1 MLVVDDESYART
13 TVCHWLT
20 RAGFQCGEAASADEA
35 MARLQDQEAHLL
47 TLDITVP
54 DRSGLEVL
62 SQIKQRWPD
71 TEVLVLTAL
80 EETATAVEAMTLGA
94 YGYLLK
100 PIESGELVLQAKKA
114 LERRDL
120 LVERRQYTATLE
132 AQIRQQMQAI
142 RHAHEETI
150 LRLLSASRYRDEETG
165 AHIKRTGL
173 YCELF
178 AEVLGWPAE
187 QVQNIRLAAPMH
199 DLGKIGIPD
208 AILQKPGPLTAEEF
222 AVMKTHTA
230 IGARMLEGSESAI
243 LQMAHEIAMAHHERW
258 DGSGY
263 PKGLAGMEIPESAR
277 ILAIVDVYDALTH
290 RRVYHEALP
299 EDKAME
305 IMEEGRGKT
314 FRSLPVQRVSLALAG
329 NPPHCPAESGR
340 SGGGLHSLRTR
351 CGCAALARNLAAA
364 SGGNLRRRVAG
375 VPPSGGAGRD
385 LRRKAGLQ
393 PIRSIGF
400 LRKPHSGGC
409 FWSRGEVQ

>member
-1 MLVVDDESYART
+1 MAEVGSCPNRKKVAPRVLVVDDESYART
-13 TVCHWLT
+13 AVCRCLT

-35 MARLQDQEAHLL
+35 IARLQDQEAHLL

-71 TEVLVLTAL
+71 TEILVLTAL

-114 LERRDL
+114 LERREL
-120 LVERRQYTATLE
+120 IVERRQYTATLE
-132 AQIRQQMQAI
+132 AQVHEQMQAI
-142 RHAHEETI
+142 RRAHEETI

-178 AEVLGWPAE
+178 AEVLGWPAD

-208 AILQKPGPLTAEEF
+208 AILQKPAKLTPEEF
-222 AVMKTHTA
+222 AVMKTHTV

-258 DGSGY
+258 DGTGY
-263 PKGLAGMEIPESAR
+263 PGGLAGLAIPESAR

-299 EDKAME
+299 EGKAME
-305 IMEEGRGKT
+305 IMEEGRGKH
-314 FRSLPVQRVSLALAG
+314 FDPFLFSVFLSLLPEIRRIAQQNPDDRAAG
-329 NPPHCPAESGR
+329 YVR
-340 SGGGLHSLRTR
+340 SGPEM
-351 CGCAALARNLAAA
+351 A
-364 SGGNLRRRVAG
+364 
-375 VPPSGGAGRD
+375 VPPS
-385 LRRKAGLQ
+385 
-393 PIRSIGF
+393 P
-400 LRKPHSGGC
+400 
-409 FWSRGEVQ
+409 EVALPLPLAT

>member
-1 MLVVDDESYART
+1 MVSGTGKYSGIVPWLRSKAVRAARNVAPRVLVVDDESYART
-13 TVCHWLT
+13 TVCRWLT
-20 RAGFQCGEAASADEA
+20 RAGFQCGEAASAGEA

-100 PIESGELVLQAKKA
+100 PIESGELIFQAKKA

-120 LVERRQYTATLE
+120 IVERRQYTATLE
-132 AQIRQQMQAI
+132 AKVREQMQAI
-142 RHAHEETI
+142 RRAHEETI

-178 AEVLGWPAE
+178 AEVLGWPAD

-208 AILQKPGPLTAEEF
+208 AILQKPGKLTA
-222 AVMKTHTA
+222 
-230 IGARMLEGSESAI
+230 G
-243 LQMAHEIAMAHHERW
+243 
-258 DGSGY
+258 
-263 PKGLAGMEIPESAR
+263 R
-277 ILAIVDVYDALTH
+277 IRGDEDPYGH
-290 RRVYHEALP
+290 RRA
-299 EDKAME
+299 D
-305 IMEEGRGKT
+305 
-314 FRSLPVQRVSLALAG
+314 
-329 NPPHCPAESGR
+329 
-340 SGGGLHSLRTR
+340 
-351 CGCAALARNLAAA
+351 
-364 SGGNLRRRVAG
+364 
-375 VPPSGGAGRD
+375 AGRVGVGHLAD
-385 LRRKAGLQ
+385 GPRNRHGA
-393 PIRSIGF
+393 P
-400 LRKPHSGGC
+400 
-409 FWSRGEVQ
+409 

>member
-1 MLVVDDESYART
+1 MAEVEGYLSRKKDAPRVLVVDDESYART
-13 TVCHWLT
+13 TVCRWLT

-100 PIESGELVLQAKKA
+100 PIEAGELIFQAKKA

-120 LVERRQYTATLE
+120 VVERRQYTATLE
-132 AQIRQQMQAI
+132 AKVRQQMQAI
-142 RHAHEETI
+142 RRAHEETI

-178 AEVLGWPAE
+178 AEVLGWPAD
-187 QVQNIRLAAPMH
+187 QIQNIRLAAPMH

-208 AILQKPGPLTAEEF
+208 AILQKPGKLTPEEF
-222 AVMKTHTA
+222 AVMKTHTV

-263 PKGLAGMEIPESAR
+263 PRGLAGLEIPESAR

-299 EDKAME
+299 EDQAME
-305 IMEEGRGKT
+305 IMEQGRGKH
-314 FRSLPVQRVSLALAG
+314 FDPFLFGIFLSLLPEIRRIAQQNPDDRVVGYVRAAPGAVLPAAPQCAHLA
-329 NPPHCPAESGR
+329 PP
-340 SGGGLHSLRTR
+340 
-351 CGCAALARNLAAA
+351 
-364 SGGNLRRRVAG
+364 
-375 VPPSGGAGRD
+375 
-385 LRRKAGLQ
+385 
-393 PIRSIGF
+393 
-400 LRKPHSGGC
+400 
-409 FWSRGEVQ
+409 

>member
-1 MLVVDDESYART
+1 MAGVKSCLSRKKVAPRVLVVDNESYARR
-13 TVCHWLT
+13 TVCRWLT
-20 RAGFQCGEAASADEA
+20 RAGFQCGEAASAGEA

-71 TEVLVLTAL
+71 TEILVLTAL

-100 PIESGELVLQAKKA
+100 PIESGELLFQAGKA

-120 LVERRQYTATLE
+120 IVERRHYTATLE
-132 AQIRQQMQAI
+132 AKVREQMQAI
-142 RHAHEETI
+142 RRAHEETI

-165 AHIKRTGL
+165 AHVKRTGL

-178 AEVLGWPAE
+178 AEVLGWPSE

-208 AILQKPGPLTAEEF
+208 AILQKPSNLTPEEF
-222 AVMKTHTA
+222 VVMKTHTI

-263 PKGLAGMEIPESAR
+263 PRGLAGLAIPESAR

-290 RRVYHEALP
+290 RRVYHEAVAEEAAMRIMEQGCGKHFDPFLFGVFRALLP
-299 EDKAME
+299 EIRRIAQQNPDNRAVGHARSAPVE
-305 IMEEGRGKT
+305 VARPAPGRA
-314 FRSLPVQRVSLALAG
+314 PHA
-329 NPPHCPAESGR
+329 PP
-340 SGGGLHSLRTR
+340 
-351 CGCAALARNLAAA
+351 
-364 SGGNLRRRVAG
+364 
-375 VPPSGGAGRD
+375 
-385 LRRKAGLQ
+385 
-393 PIRSIGF
+393 
-400 LRKPHSGGC
+400 
-409 FWSRGEVQ
+409 

>member
-1 MLVVDDESYART
+1 M
-13 TVCHWLT
+13 
-20 RAGFQCGEAASADEA
+20 
-35 MARLQDQEAHLL
+35 
-47 TLDITVP
+47 P

-100 PIESGELVLQAKKA
+100 PVESGELVFQAKKA
-114 LERRDL
+114 LERREL
-120 LVERRQYTATLE
+120 VVERRQYTATLE
-132 AQIRQQMQAI
+132 AKVREQMQAI
-142 RHAHEETI
+142 RRAHEETI

-208 AILQKPGPLTAEEF
+208 AILQKPGKLTPEEF
-222 AVMKTHTA
+222 AVMKTHTV
-230 IGARMLEGSESAI
+230 IGAADAGRVGVGHLAVGPRNRPGPSRALGRQRLSARD
-243 LQMAHEIAMAHHERW
+243 L
-258 DGSGY
+258 
-263 PKGLAGMEIPESAR
+263 PGLEIPESAR

-299 EDKAME
+299 EDEAME
-305 IMEEGRGKT
+305 IMEQGRGKHFDPFLFGVFLSLLPEIRRIAHQNPDDRAT
-314 FRSLPVQRVSLALAG
+314 GYVRSAA
-329 NPPHCPAESGR
+329 GR
-340 SGGGLHSLRTR
+340 S
-351 CGCAALARNLAAA
+351 C
-364 SGGNLRRRVAG
+364 RRPNCRPCVA
-375 VPPSGGAGRD
+375 P
-385 LRRKAGLQ
+385 
-393 PIRSIGF
+393 
-400 LRKPHSGGC
+400 
-409 FWSRGEVQ
+409 